1 MAIGRAKDKQKFK
14 PITSVRR
21 SQLITTYGIGS
32 LIPIASESF
41 IMLGQ
46 NYWFHSKAQEERN
59 EIVEPGLAKALG
71 VRTFLQPPSGEHSPL
86 RLARF
91 PEWASCPNCNRLSRW
106 SQLARKVNDEWLNE
120 CRHCPGK
127 SLVTS
132 RFVAACSNGHIQ
144 DFPYWRWVH
153 QNQSNEDN
161 GRQHDLRLT
170 VDGTDD
176 SLRGIKIV
184 CSCGA
189 QRSMENALGRGAL
202 RIRCEGKTP
211 WLPQLADAQCGQWLV
226 GLQRGAS
233 GVWRSEVRSAISISA
248 PETEAEIWIREN
260 YDRLSRMPETL
271 RRGTLEF
278 QAGELSVPVTDLVK
292 VFNSHK
298 VDPNAEPNETLMQEI
313 RDKEYRAFQ
322 ASAPEIDGDEQFIC
336 EVERVEPR
344 LRDELGLFSI
354 ASLPRLREVRALT
367 GFSRIDSGDE
377 ESDRNESL
385 LSEMRMDWLPA
396 IEAFGE
402 GVFVQLCPD
411 RIHRWETSQFAV
423 TRAHRIND
431 AAPIT
436 GSTPRYLLLH
446 SLSHALMNQL
456 ALTTGYPASSIRE
469 RIYARGEQA
478 GILLYTSTSDSAGS
492 LGGLSAQ
499 GTVDNL
505 SKILTRAVEHARWC
519 TADPVCIESNV
530 RGVDSTNLAAC
541 HYCMLAPEVSCESKN
556 QFLDRACLV
565 GVPEESEGG
574 YFNLS

>member
-1 MAIGRAKDKQKFK
+1 MAIGRAKDQQKFK

-46 NYWFHSKAQEERN
+46 NYWFRSKSQEERN

-71 VRTFLQPPSGEHSPL
+71 VRTFLQPPSGENNPL

-106 SQLARKVNDEWLNE
+106 SQLARKVNGEWKNE

-132 RFVAACSNGHIQ
+132 RFVAACSKGHIQ

-153 QNQSNEDN
+153 QNRTSEDD

-170 VDGTDD
+170 VDGADD
-176 SLRGIKIV
+176 SLRGIRIV
-184 CSCGA
+184 CGCGA
-189 QRSMENALGRGAL
+189 HRTMENALGRGAL

-211 WLPQLADAQCGQWLV
+211 WLPQLEDAQCSQWLV

-248 PETEAEIWIREN
+248 PESEAEVWVREN
-260 YDRLSRMPETL
+260 YSQLLRMPEAL
-271 RRGTLEF
+271 RLANLEF
-278 QAGELSVPVTDLVK
+278 QAAELSVPVKQLMEIFDSQEL
-292 VFNSHK
+292 
-298 VDPNAEPNETLMQEI
+298 DPNADPSETLMQGI
-313 RDKEYRAFQ
+313 RDREYSAFQ
-322 ASAPEIDGDEQFIC
+322 SSVHEIDGDEQFIC

-344 LRDELGLFSI
+344 LRGELGLFSI
-354 ASLPRLREVRALT
+354 ASLPRLREVRALV

-377 ESDRNESL
+377 EADRNENL
-385 LSEMRMDWLPA
+385 LSEMKMDWLPA

-411 RIHRWETSQFAV
+411 RIRRWENTHFAEN
-423 TRAHRIND
+423 RARRIND

-436 GSTPRYLLLH
+436 GATPRYLLLH
-446 SLSHALMNQL
+446 SLSHALMDQL

-469 RIYARGEQA
+469 RIYARGDQA

-499 GTVDNL
+499 GTVENL
-505 SKILTRAVEHARWC
+505 SRIISRAVEHARWC

-541 HYCMLAPEVSCESKN
+541 HYCMLSPEVSCESNN

-565 GVPEESEGG
+565 GVPDAAEGG
-574 YFNLS
+574 YFNL

>member
-1 MAIGRAKDKQKFK
+1 MPVGRAKEKQKVES
-14 PITSVRR
+14 ISSVRR

-46 NYWFHSKAQEERN
+46 NYWFRSKAEEERH

-71 VRTFLQPPSGEHSPL
+71 VRTFLQPPSGKQSPL

-106 SQLARKVNDEWLNE
+106 SQLAQTVNGKWLNK
-120 CRHCPGK
+120 CRHCSDK
-127 SLVTS
+127 SLITS

-153 QNQSNEDN
+153 QNQNSGDESQ
-161 GRQHDLRLT
+161 GHELRLT
-170 VDGTDD
+170 VDGADD
-176 SLRGIKIV
+176 SLRGIKV
-184 CSCGA
+184 TCSCGA
-189 QRSMENALGRGAL
+189 HRSMENALGRGAL

-211 WLPQLADAQCGQWLV
+211 WLPQLEDSTCGQWLV

-248 PETEAEIWIREN
+248 PESAAEAWVREN
-260 YDRLSRMPETL
+260 HDRLSRMSETL
-271 RRGTLEF
+271 RQDNLEF
-278 QAGELSVPVTDLVK
+278 QAGELSVPATSLVEI
-292 VFNSHK
+292 FNSQK
-298 VDPNAEPNETLMQEI
+298 VDSHAEPSESLMQEI
-313 RDKEYRAFQ
+313 RDEEYRAFQ
-322 ASAPEIDGDEQFIC
+322 STTREIDGDEQFVC
-336 EVERVEPR
+336 TVERVEPR
-344 LRDELGLFSI
+344 LREELGLFST

-377 ESDRNESL
+377 EADRNESL

-402 GVFVQLCPD
+402 GIFIQLCPD
-411 RIHRWETSQFAV
+411 RVHRWENRAYATH
-423 TRAHRIND
+423 RAHRIND

-456 ALTTGYPASSIRE
+456 SLTTGYPASSIRE
-469 RIYARGEQA
+469 RIYSRGDQA

-499 GTVDNL
+499 GTAENL
-505 SKILTRAVEHARWC
+505 ARILNRAVEHARWC

-541 HYCMLAPEVSCESKN
+541 HYCMLAPEVSCESRN
-556 QFLDRACLV
+556 QFLDRGCLI
-565 GVPEESEGG
+565 GVPEEAEGG
-574 YFNLS
+574 YFNLP

>member
-1 MAIGRAKDKQKFK
+1 MAVGRAKDQQKFK

-46 NYWFHSKAQEERN
+46 NYWFRSKSQEERN

-71 VRTFLQPPSGEHSPL
+71 VRTFLQPPSGENNPL

-106 SQLARKVNDEWLNE
+106 SQLARKVNGEWKNE
-120 CRHCPGK
+120 CRYCPGK

-132 RFVAACSNGHIQ
+132 RFVAACGKGHIQ

-153 QNQSNEDN
+153 QNQTSEDDSQ
-161 GRQHDLRLT
+161 QHDLRLT
-170 VDGTDD
+170 VDGADD
-176 SLRGIKIV
+176 SLRGIRIV

-189 QRSMENALGRGAL
+189 HRTMENALGRGAL

-211 WLPQLADAQCGQWLV
+211 WLPQLADAQCSQWLV
-226 GLQRGAS
+226 GLQRGAT

-248 PETEAEIWIREN
+248 PESEAEVWVREN
-260 YDRLSRMPETL
+260 YSRLLRMPEAL
-271 RRGTLEF
+271 RLANLEF
-278 QAGELSVPVTDLVK
+278 QAAELSVPVKQLMEIFDSQEL
-292 VFNSHK
+292 
-298 VDPNAEPNETLMQEI
+298 DPNADPSETLMQGI
-313 RDKEYRAFQ
+313 RDREYSAFQ
-322 ASAPEIDGDEQFIC
+322 SSVHEIDGDEQFIC

-344 LRDELGLFSI
+344 LRGELGLFSI
-354 ASLPRLREVRALT
+354 ASLPRMREVRALV

-377 ESDRNESL
+377 EADRNENL
-385 LSEMRMDWLPA
+385 LSEMKMDWLPA

-411 RIHRWETSQFAV
+411 RIHRWENTHFAEN
-423 TRAHRIND
+423 RARRIND

-436 GSTPRYLLLH
+436 GATPRYLLLH
-446 SLSHALMNQL
+446 SLSHALMDQL

-469 RIYARGEQA
+469 RIYARGDQA

-499 GTVDNL
+499 GTVENL
-505 SKILTRAVEHARWC
+505 SKIISRAVEHARWC

-541 HYCMLAPEVSCESKN
+541 HYCMLSPEVSCESNN

-565 GVPEESEGG
+565 GVPDAAEGG
-574 YFNLS
+574 YFNL